1 MAITKHA
8 RDLLFFD
15 MIVSRRTHH
24 APFPK
29 LPDLAALWIETASD
43 KSAPV
48 KTFEKG
54 MVTCIIK
61 DSHLDDHDNVLTLL
75 IEVSDKNTPDTTY
88 LDHQNRTGRTF
99 KKEEPEG
106 TGFAAHV
113 LISLDEQKENTYT
126 AAIEVMPT
134 VSAARVQSVLNWT
147 IRRLCAIDSELFTFV
162 RPGGSKKA
170 VSYVPHILLAGHPS
184 DAFIKDIEN
193 GRINGMRLIKTEEK
207 KSLGQKGYLK
217 IKKYIAEVSVSKD
230 IPQGERWSLLKK
242 GAKMEKDKFP
252 MARILV
258 QPESGG
264 KSFHVDI
271 DSDTGALIGQAY
283 TKSKRLTGFESMLHS
298 SSPDVVVQ
306 EFRIKATSAL
316 KKEVG

>member
-15 MIVSRRTHH
+15 MIVARRTHH
-24 APFPK
+24 APYPK
-29 LPDLAALWIETASD
+29 LSELAALWIEAGADTA
-43 KSAPV
+43 APV

-61 DSHLDDHDNVLTLL
+61 DSHLDEHDNVLTLL
-75 IEVSDKNTPDTTY
+75 IEVSDKNAPDTTY
-88 LDHQNRTGRTF
+88 LDHDNRTGRTF

-106 TGFAAHV
+106 AGFAAHV

-126 AAIEVMPT
+126 VVIEVMPT
-134 VSAARVQSVLNWT
+134 VNASRIQSVLNWT
-147 IRRLCAIDSELFTFV
+147 IRRLCAVDDELFAFV

-170 VSYVPHILLAGHPS
+170 VPYVPHILLAGHPS
-184 DAFIKDIEN
+184 DAFIKDIET
-193 GRINGMRLIKTEEK
+193 GRINGMRLIKSEEK
-207 KSLGQKGYLK
+207 RSLGQKGYLK
-217 IKKYIAEVSVSKD
+217 IKKYVAEVSVSRD
-230 IPQGERWSLLKK
+230 IPKGERWGFLKK
-242 GAKMEKDKFP
+242 GAKMVKDEFP

-271 DSDTGALIGQAY
+271 DSDTGTLIGQAY
-283 TKSKRLTGFESMLHS
+283 TKSKRLTGFDSMLQS
-298 SSPDVVVQ
+298 SSPDEVVQ
-306 EFRIKATSAL
+306 EFRIKATAVL

>member
-15 MIVSRRTHH
+15 MIVARRTQH
-24 APFPK
+24 APYPK
-29 LPDLAALWIETASD
+29 LSELASLWGKAAADLAAPA
-43 KSAPV
+43 

-54 MVTCIIK
+54 TVTCIIK

-75 IEVSDKNTPDTTY
+75 IEVSDKNAPDATY
-88 LDHQNRTGRTF
+88 LNHESRTGRTF
-99 KKEEPEG
+99 KKAEPEG
-106 TGFAAHV
+106 NGFSAHV
-113 LISLDEQKENTYT
+113 LISLDEQKENVYT
-126 AAIEVMPT
+126 AAIEVIPT
-134 VSAARVQSVLNWT
+134 ISAGRIQSVLNWT
-147 IRRLCAIDSELFTFV
+147 IRRLCAADAELFTFV

-193 GRINGMRLIKTEEK
+193 GQINGMRLIKPEEK
-207 KSLGQKGYLK
+207 KTLGQKGYLV

-230 IPQGERWSLLKK
+230 IPKGERWAMLKK
-242 GAKMEKDKFP
+242 GAKMSKDEFP

-258 QPESGG
+258 RPESGG

-271 DSDTGALIGQAY
+271 DSDTGTLIGEAY
-283 TKSKRLTGFESMLHS
+283 TKSKRLSGFDAMLDS
-298 SSPDVVVQ
+298 SSPDEVVQ
-306 EFRIKATSAL
+306 EFRIKATAAL
-316 KKEVG
+316 KKEAG